1 MWLFIIETPQKG
13 TSLRKSAS
21 FKLSTVKIAWKD
33 PCRRVDRKCDW
44 HTHLHT
50 QVNVNLY
57 SVCMGQTT
65 RVTASLTYWTL
76 LRAAPTHCAVFWDSC
91 IIIVIIVII
100 ITSFWLLQ
108 RYFSRCFEDNYTNKP
123 QSVERGSSSASVKAA
138 RWSGGGDRGTSAG
151 VCNLSV
157 ERATNRNNNVNHD
170 QFHRAW
176 PKTRPWRPLFSDSA
190 SESSGQNPI
199 STDYSKQWIRHCS
212 LRVRWLIVIASVHTT
227 GLCGCGK
234 FFDGNQHPID
244 LILCRI
250 LLCYKRLTLLHIK
263 TIQKK

>member
-1 MWLFIIETPQKG
+1 
-13 TSLRKSAS
+13 
-21 FKLSTVKIAWKD
+21 
-33 PCRRVDRKCDW
+33 
-44 HTHLHT
+44 
-50 QVNVNLY
+50 
-57 SVCMGQTT
+57 MGQTT

-138 RWSGGGDRGTSAG
+138 RWSGGGGGGGDRGTSAG